1 MFMAKITG
9 SVVSTKKEDSLTG
22 KKLMIVQPVDA
33 NGEHVRSEEVA
44 CDSVGAGIGEYV
56 LVARGNAARSVLRN
70 QIVRLIRQL
79 SQLSIVLIS
88 KE

>member
-1 MFMAKITG
+1 
-9 SVVSTKKEDSLTG
+9 
-22 KKLMIVQPVDA
+22 MIVQPVDA

-44 CDSVGAGIGEYV
+44 CDSVGAGIGSMCLL
-56 LVARGNAARSVLRN
+56 LVAMQLEVFLRN

-79 SQLSIVLIS
+79 LQLSIVLIS

>member
-9 SVVSTKKEDSLTG
+9 SVVSTKKEGSLVG

-33 NGEHVRSEEVA
+33 NGENVRSEEVA

-56 LVARGNAARSVLRN
+56 LVARGNAARSVFMEPN
-70 QIVRLIRQL
+70 SAIDSAIIAIVD
-79 SQLSIVLIS
+79 SFD
-88 KE
+88 K

>member
-9 SVVSTKKEDSLTG
+9 SVVSTKKEDSLIG

-56 LVARGNAARSVLRN
+56 LVARGNAARSVFAEPN
-70 QIVRLIRQL
+70 SAIDSAIIAIVD
-79 SQLSIVLIS
+79 SFD
-88 KE
+88 K

>member
-44 CDSVGAGIGEYV
+44 CDSVGQELGSMCLL
-56 LVARGNAARSVLRN
+56 LVAMQLEVFLRN